1 MRCNFRGSTSG
12 LRGRNVV
19 VVVVVVVVR
28 RRFATSTGE
37 NRLSLS
43 TVVRLTHFWTGVKLE
58 EVCVAQASSFL
69 CLLPAVRVTVERKRS
84 CNGPT

>member
-1 MRCNFRGSTSG
+1 MF
-12 LRGRNVV
+12 V

-37 NRLSLS
+37 NWLSLS

-69 CLLPAVRVTVERKRS
+69 VCFQLLGLRLNASEAATRSCEQGPISTRKR
-84 CNGPT
+84 